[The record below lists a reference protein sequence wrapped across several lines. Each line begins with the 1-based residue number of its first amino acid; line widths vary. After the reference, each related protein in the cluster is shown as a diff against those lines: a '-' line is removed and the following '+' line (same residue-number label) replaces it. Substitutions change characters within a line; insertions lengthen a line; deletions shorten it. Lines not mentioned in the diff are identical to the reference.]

1 MKWKIATI
9 RAQKM
14 NARLSVQR
22 CKGSPKRDSFFP
34 KFKEMRWYIDYPN
47 LLTPLQTLY
56 FTNKL
61 HRGKPPSDF
70 NVDSIFYNDF
80 SSNKPLAWGRRC
92 RDWWRVFCNLYFI
105 ISFVNNLYSKF
116 DNIPNF
122 VFHCNKEKKSNSR
135 ISVSYFKY
143 KKNKNKIFTFIF
155 F

>member
-9 RAQKM
+9 RTQKM
-14 NARLSVQR
+14 NARLSVHR

-34 KFKEMRWYIDYPN
+34 KFKEIRWYIDYPN